1 MKTIWQDRHN
11 ALSLSRLNNIGRR
24 RSHLMDSKEKIEAL
38 CGIIESLLLLI
49 EDETAADC
57 IREEMRNVMKDS
69 PYDREDWD

>member
-1 MKTIWQDRHN
+1 
-11 ALSLSRLNNIGRR
+11 
-24 RSHLMDSKEKIEAL
+24 MDSKEKIEAL